1 MNLHIKKIVKRHSN
15 KLSKIYFYFMNN
27 KVSGAKRNVFKH
39 HNVFL
44 RGLRVRFYGKGN
56 EVILGGVKPS
66 AITNLHIEVHG
77 SNHKVLIEGGVGAKD
92 LAIYCADANCLVHVK
107 EDTQIAGKTELA
119 VMEGTK
125 IEVGKDCLFS
135 ANITLRAGDSHS
147 VIDAATGER
156 INHSKDII
164 VGDHVWIGN
173 TVIVTKG
180 TVIGEHSVVATGSVV
195 AGKTFPANSAIGG
208 NPAKV
213 IKEGVSWLA
222 EKIK

>member
-1 MNLHIKKIVKRHSN
+1 MNHILKSFIKSHPNI
-15 KLSKIYFYFMNN
+15 LSSIYYNLMNN
-27 KVSGAKRNVFKH
+27 RVKGLKGNKFQRE
-39 HNVFL
+39 NVFL
-44 RGLRVRFYGKGN
+44 RGLRLTFNGKN
-56 EVILGGVKPS
+56 NIVQLGGVKVS
-66 AITNLHIEVHG
+66 ALTNCHISING
-77 SNHKVLIEGGVGAKD
+77 SNNKVVIEDGVGAID
-92 LAIYCADANCLVHVK
+92 LTIYCADENCKVHVM
-107 EDTQIAGKTELA
+107 EDTQISGKTELA

-180 TVIGEHSVVATGSVV
+180 TVIGDNSVVATGSVV

-213 IKEGVSWLA
+213 IKEGVNWKA
-222 EKIK
+222 EKV

>member
-1 MNLHIKKIVKRHSN
+1 
-15 KLSKIYFYFMNN
+15 MNN
-27 KVSGAKRNVFKH
+27 KVRGEQGNMFRHK
-39 HNVFL
+39 NVFL
-44 RGLRVRFYGKGN
+44 RGLRLSFGGKGN
-56 EVILGGVKPS
+56 EVMLGGTKPS
-66 AITNLHIEVHG
+66 ALVNLHIVVHG
-77 SNHKVLIEGGVGAKD
+77 SHHKVIIEGGVGAKD
-92 LAIYCADANCLVHVK
+92 LTIYCADENCKVHVM
-107 EDTQIAGKTELA
+107 EDTQISGKTELA

-147 VIDAATGER
+147 VIDASTGER

-164 VGDHVWIGN
+164 VGNHVWIGN

-180 TVIGEHSVVATGSVV
+180 TVIGNDSVVATGSVV
-195 AGKTFPANSAIGG
+195 AGKAFPANSAIGG

-222 EKIK
+222 QKI

>member
-1 MNLHIKKIVKRHSN
+1 MIIRLLDFVKRYSGF
-15 KLSKIYFYFMNN
+15 LSKVYYYLMNN
-27 KVSGAKRNVFKH
+27 RIKGRRDNLIKL

-56 EVILGGVKPS
+56 EVILGGAKTS
-66 AITNLHIEVHG
+66 AIINLHLEIHG
-77 SNHKVLIEGGVGAKD
+77 SNHKVIIDGGVGARD
-92 LAIYCADANCLVHVK
+92 LTIYCADENCLVHVK

-125 IEVGKDCLFS
+125 IEVGRDCLFS

-147 VIDAATGER
+147 VIDASTGER

-180 TVIGEHSVVATGSVV
+180 TVIGDNSVVATGSVV

-213 IKEGVSWLA
+213 IKEGVNWKA
-222 EKIK
+222 EKV

>member
-1 MNLHIKKIVKRHSN
+1 MNKTIKELIKSN
-15 KLSKIYFYFMNN
+15 SLFLTRLYYLVMNN
-27 KVSGAKRNVFKH
+27 KVRGRNGNIFKH

-44 RGLRVRFYGKGN
+44 RGLHLKFYGKGN
-56 EVILGGVKPS
+56 EVILGGAKLS
-66 AITNLHIEVHG
+66 ALTNLHLEIHG
-77 SNHKVLIEGGVGAKD
+77 SNHKVIIDDGVGAND
-92 LAIYCADANCLVHVK
+92 LTIYCADENCLVHVQQ
-107 EDTQIAGKTELA
+107 DTQIAGKTELA

-125 IEVGKDCLFS
+125 IVIGRDCMFS

-180 TVIGEHSVVATGSVV
+180 TIIGEHSVVATGSVV
-195 AGKTFPANSAIGG
+195 AGKTFSANSAIGG

-222 EKIK
+222 QKI

>member
-1 MNLHIKKIVKRHSN
+1 MRLRELVKKHAGF
-15 KLSKIYFYFMNN
+15 LSKVYYYLMNN
-27 KVSGAKRNVFKH
+27 RIKGRRDNFIKL

-56 EVILGGVKPS
+56 EVILGGTKPS
-66 AITNLHIEVHG
+66 ALMNLHLEIHG
-77 SNHKVLIEGGVGAKD
+77 SNHKVIIDGGVGAND
-92 LAIYCADANCLVHVK
+92 LTIYCADENCLVHVK
-107 EDTQIAGKTELA
+107 EDTQISGKTELA

-125 IEVGKDCLFS
+125 IEVGRDCLFS

-147 VIDAATGER
+147 VIDAESGAR
-156 INHSKDII
+156 INKSKDIVI
-164 VGDHVWIGN
+164 GDHVWIGN

-180 TVIGEHSVVATGSVV
+180 TVIGDNSVVATGSVV

-213 IKEGVSWLA
+213 IKEGVNWKA
-222 EKIK
+222 EKV